1 MKHRCTHCEHIFE
14 LEEKAFRRCPN
25 CFWTTSL
32 VPVSREETIEGP
44 LQVRPAQTLSD
55 HLPKKKNH
63 RFIFVAVIAVIG
75 ALSFWFFIRN
85 VPHSLSTGASSP
97 LVTSPALHPEKSS
110 GTAPT
115 AQYRS
120 NERPTGAGPNGTT
133 QIKLTEED
141 RSRLFAP
148 FQMTIP
154 RALTEDEKKMLEKR
168 ISPPE
173 LSESKPTVSVWSKED
188 FDSLLEAE
196 QKRRKITLGWMY
208 LRSLKKIF
216 EKHYLPAAEAVRA
229 GNVELA
235 RDELVKSLS
244 FPVYQNDLKLFRA
257 VVLVMLR
264 PYINDVI
271 GKIAAL
277 NQRGLK
283 ENSAKELQHIFHSYD
298 GLFATLAQGKY
309 LDALQEIR
317 ALKNQ
322 IRTFESRPADTLVR
336 YPASLRTLDPEL
348 QNAIRQEAEPK
359 ADAVFNSKPILLDL
373 GIKEKVTEQN
383 APETLKKS
391 QDTFGEAVGLLKESR
406 WEEARTKLRAIEAPP
421 ELVEEARER
430 LAMLDRLL
438 SEKGSDAT
446 P

>member
-55 HLPKKKNH
+55 HLPKKKKP

-110 GTAPT
+110 
-115 AQYRS
+115 
-120 NERPTGAGPNGTT
+120 GTT

-216 EKHYLPAAEAVRA
+216 EKHYLPAAEAIRA
-229 GNVELA
+229 GNAELA